1 MISNEYKIISLED
14 GSEYRFSSE
23 AFKVKV
29 QEYVARKREE
39 GTKITKAS
47 LILSLSETT
56 NVSASAV
63 CNWLYGKNGTGELD
77 IVKKLAKALETDY
90 LELMEKVEDSEIN
103 ESEDNNMNSTVE
115 NKTEKVVWDIWHNY
129 VQEELTLP
137 VEVATKR
144 AIRECVQY
152 MVECIQ
158 NYIDSLGYS
167 LYWSIDDPK
176 MYTYKFDKVYLIL
189 RKNMADLPFEL
200 YVELEKFI
208 EEDMK
213 PIIYYYKNM
222 TPSEFDEYAYYEAL
236 SEVAD
241 QCERGISNEEMLW
254 EMSEELKK
262 ECKPLFDKLHEIIK
276 AYI

>member
-23 AFKVKV
+23 AFRVKV
-29 QEYVARKREE
+29 QEYVAKKREE
-39 GTKITKAS
+39 GTKITKSS
-47 LILSLSETT
+47 LILRLSETA
-56 NVSASAV
+56 NVSESAV

-77 IVKKLAKALETDY
+77 IVKKLAKALGTDY
-90 LELMEKVEDSEIN
+90 LELMEKIENSGIS
-103 ESEDNNMNSTVE
+103 ESEDNNMSSVVE
-115 NKTEKVVWDIWHNY
+115 NKTEKVVWDKWYNY

-137 VEVATKR
+137 VDVAIKR

-167 LYWSIDDPK
+167 LYWSIDDPE
-176 MYTYKFDKVYLIL
+176 MYTYKFDKVSVIL
-189 RKNMADLPFEL
+189 RRNMADLPFDL

-213 PIIYYYKNM
+213 PIVY
-222 TPSEFDEYAYYEAL
+222 L
-236 SEVAD
+236 
-241 QCERGISNEEMLW
+241 
-254 EMSEELKK
+254 
-262 ECKPLFDKLHEIIK
+262 
-276 AYI
+276 